1 LAKMTE
7 ENFAQDIREV
17 AVMLRDAEYR
27 VLKTEADV
35 KRVIAKA
42 MLEGEMN
49 GNKSAAAQARY
60 ADESDAVYA
69 ARLEHG
75 VAKGDLAYA
84 KAELKAR
91 EIAFEYWRTKAA
103 TLRLERKAY
112 NT

>member
-1 LAKMTE
+1 MAKMTE

-60 ADESDAVYA
+60 ADESDAVYE
-69 ARLEHG
+69 ARLSHG